1 MLKPQFVVTA
11 VVLEGW
17 GKLKGANSYAVSA
30 PIEGARP
37 STRRALSVAVCQHR
51 SVRRRHI
58 AVSIGAAAVATW
70 ALQSAPIPSAQAAPC
85 PDAEVVFARGTTEAP
100 GVGPTGEAFVD
111 SLRSRVG
118 AKSVG
123 VYAVDYPATTD
134 FPTAVDGITD
144 ARAHVLATAANCP
157 RTKMVLGG
165 FSQGAAVMGFVT
177 ANAVPDGV
185 SPLDVPAPMPPEV
198 ANHVAAVALFGKPS
212 TRFMRAINDP
222 PITVGQQYV
231 AKTIDLCVDDDL
243 VCDSDGRSFSA
254 HNQYVETGM
263 VDQGVT
269 FVANQLQASWGAD
282 GLVPPSAGGA
292 SPSPQTPPTPLPL
305 SAPAAPVAPPAPA
318 AGGAGPT
325 PHLPAAP
332 LTPPGPPAAPVAPP
346 PPVAAPGLT

>member
-1 MLKPQFVVTA
+1 MAKPQFVVTA
-11 VVLEGW
+11 VVLGGS
-17 GKLKGANSYAVSA
+17 GKLMHTNSYADSV
-30 PIEGARP
+30 PIEDARP
-37 STRRALSVAVCQHR
+37 SPRRALSVAVCQHR

-58 AVSIGAAAVATW
+58 AVSIGAAAVATC

-134 FPTAVDGITD
+134 FPTAVDGIMD

-157 RTKMVLGG
+157 RTKIVLGG

-177 ANAVPDGV
+177 ANVVPDGV

-198 ANHVAAVALFGKPS
+198 ANHVAAVSLFGKPS
-212 TRFMRAINDP
+212 TRFMHAINDP
-222 PITVGQQYV
+222 PITIGPQYV

-243 VCDSDGRSFSA
+243 VCDSEGRSFSA
-254 HNQYVETGM
+254 HNQYVDSGM
-263 VDQGVT
+263 VDQGAT
-269 FVANQLQASWGAD
+269 FVANHLQASWAAD
-282 GLVPPSAGGA
+282 ALVPPTAGGA
-292 SPSPQTPPTPLPL
+292 APSAQTPPAPLPL
-305 SAPAAPVAPPAPA
+305 SAPAAPAAPPAAA

-332 LTPPGPPAAPVAPP
+332 LTPPGPPAAPVVAPP
-346 PPVAAPGLT
+346 PPVAPLA